1 MSLVSMSRI
10 SEKYGVLA
18 GLLLFCIAEL
28 TAAAEPVYLKVVD
41 STGAPVPDAIVY
53 LDDGGPSSPA
63 TEARSVVDQIDEK
76 FVPQL
81 TVIQTGTIVEFP
93 NSDSVSHHVYSFA
106 RPNSF
111 ELPLYKGQLTPE
123 VRFDHPGIVTLGCN
137 IHDTMLGYIV
147 VVDSAH
153 FGITDADGAVTI
165 SGVSSGFN
173 RFFVWSQ
180 RLDPARPL
188 QVDLNTDRSDTQALV
203 IDVGRRLRTDPRA
216 GGGSLAWEDY

>member
-1 MSLVSMSRI
+1 MLAI
-10 SEKYGVLA
+10 SDRRGVLA
-18 GLLLFCIAEL
+18 GLLLLGIAKI
-28 TAAAEPVYLKVVD
+28 TIAAEPAFLKVVD
-41 STGAPVPDAIVY
+41 SSGAPVPDAVVY
-53 LDDGGPSSPA
+53 LEGGRTSPPE
-63 TEARSVVDQIDEK
+63 TSARAVVDQIDET

-93 NSDSVSHHVYSFA
+93 NSDAVSHHVYSFA

-111 ELPLYKGQLTPE
+111 ELPLYRGQLTPE

-165 SGVSSGFN
+165 SGVPSGTR

-180 RLDPARPL
+180 RLDPTRPL
-188 QVDLNTDRSDTQALV
+188 QVDLNIDRSDAQTLV
-203 IDVGRRLRTDPRA
+203 LNVGRRLRTDPRT